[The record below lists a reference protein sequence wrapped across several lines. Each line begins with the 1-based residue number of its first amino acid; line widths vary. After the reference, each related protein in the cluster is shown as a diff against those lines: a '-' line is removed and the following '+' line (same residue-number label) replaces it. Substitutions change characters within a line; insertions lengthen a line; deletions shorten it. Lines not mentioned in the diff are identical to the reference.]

1 MTDNTLIDLPEI
13 RLPRDM
19 AWRIKFVEAVE
30 QHAHRLGITGHFKA
44 PRFFGYYFTGTHP
57 VIVAGHWTVMLD
69 EVPLMRRLRQ
79 TIDQLT
85 EHRFSIASQREGSEP
100 EFMLVHDR
108 HDGSCW
114 LWDYLHGRRF
124 LESSDPVA
132 TWGSGVESD
141 EDLLDDNPGDRGPK
155 LLGP

>member
-1 MTDNTLIDLPEI
+1 MDNLLIDIPEI

-19 AWRIKFVEAVE
+19 AWRVRFVEAVE
-30 QHAHRLGITGHFKA
+30 QHARRLGISGHFQA
-44 PRFFGYYFTGTHP
+44 PRFFGYYFTGPHP
-57 VIVAGHWTVMLD
+57 VVVAGHWTVMLD
-69 EVPLMRRLRQ
+69 DVPLMRRLRQ
-79 TIDQLT
+79 TIDNLT
-85 EHRFSIASQREGSEP
+85 DNRFSIASRSEGSEP

-124 LESSDPVA
+124 LEASDPVA
-132 TWGSGVESD
+132 TWGRT
-141 EDLLDDNPGDRGPK
+141 DDAVDDHGDSGPK

>member
-1 MTDNTLIDLPEI
+1 MTDNLLIDLPEI

-19 AWRIKFVEAVE
+19 AWRVKFVDAVE
-30 QHAHRLGITGHFKA
+30 THAKRLGIAGHFRA
-44 PRFFGYYFTGTHP
+44 PRFFGYYFSGGHP
-57 VIVAGHWTVMLD
+57 VVVAGHWTVML
-69 EVPLMRRLRQ
+69 EESPLLCRLHTMINRV
-79 TIDQLT
+79 T
-85 EHRFSIASQREGSEP
+85 EERFQIGSRREGLEP

-124 LESSDPVA
+124 LEASDPVA
-132 TWGSGVESD
+132 TWGSHDD
-141 EDLLDDNPGDRGPK
+141 EDLLDDGEGPK